1 MTKTKY
7 CIIKIF
13 LNAKNA
19 MALRRKVL
27 IFICI
32 IYLMTIHSKTYSQ
45 VTPAIY
51 AGCGLGTNI
60 GGIVGIGSEVKYKMI
75 SFNVAIGSTLGDGG
89 LLDIATHSD
98 IGSSLR
104 LDYDFGIKLYS
115 KLGAFLGLNY
125 GLIGAEEYTTESGL
139 LLFEKTHGFSFTL
152 GYRHSIYKNFYGLGF
167 IGLTSNKK
175 ENTLNIF
182 GDKSFLPRLGLI
194 IGYEFKT
201 KK

>member
-1 MTKTKY
+1 MNETDQIFRHFFIMGIATKKT
-7 CIIKIF
+7 
-13 LNAKNA
+13 
-19 MALRRKVL
+19 V
-27 IFICI
+27 FICVICLI
-32 IYLMTIHSKTYSQ
+32 IIHSKTYSQ
-45 VTPAIY
+45 VTPSIY

-75 SFNVAIGSTLGDGG
+75 SFNVAIGSTLGGGG

-98 IGSSLR
+98 IGPNLR
-104 LDYDFGIKLYS
+104 LDYDFGVKLYS
-115 KLGAFLGLNY
+115 KVGVFLGLNY

-182 GDKSFLPRLGLI
+182 GDKSFFPRLGLI
-194 IGYEFKT
+194 VGYEFKT
-201 KK
+201 INK